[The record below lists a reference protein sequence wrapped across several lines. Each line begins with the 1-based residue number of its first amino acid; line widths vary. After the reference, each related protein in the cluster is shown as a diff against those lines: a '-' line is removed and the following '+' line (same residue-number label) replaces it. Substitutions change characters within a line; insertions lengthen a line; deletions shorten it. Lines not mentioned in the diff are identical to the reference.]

1 VRRTFAWAVAG
12 ALLILAVALL
22 VVLVTR
28 GHEAS
33 GGPTATTG
41 SPGPVVTSPYD
52 FTEADAPV
60 DFNGFADAK
69 FISLTLETPGGVK
82 SYLLA
87 RDSAGFATLISA
99 FATARETVVP
109 GPPPGQTTLP
119 EPAGGTPTSGS
130 SGATGQEAAGAGD
143 EEVGPSLTVVMADRT
158 TYTFALDLE
167 GNVLVRGT
175 QAWRLQGDLKT
186 LVESATAE

>member
-1 VRRTFAWAVAG
+1 MRRTFAWAGAG

-28 GHEAS
+28 GGEAP

-41 SPGPVVTSPYD
+41 SPDPVITSPYE
-52 FTEADAPV
+52 FTEAEAQV
-60 DFNGFADAK
+60 DFNRFGDAK
-69 FISLTLETPGGVK
+69 FISLTLETPTGLK

-87 RDSAGFATLISA
+87 HDSAGFATMMAALAS
-99 FATARETVVP
+99 ARETVVP
-109 GPPPGQTTLP
+109 TFPPGQTTLP
-119 EPAGGTPTSGS
+119 KPAG
-130 SGATGQEAAGAGD
+130 AAK

-167 GNVLVRGT
+167 GDVLVRGT
-175 QAWRLQGDLKT
+175 QAWKLQGDLTT
-186 LVESATAE
+186 LVETATTE